1 MKIEL
6 NEGKYMR
13 DKEAMML
20 LTAKEDEYLAVLAQ
34 RLLIRLQRKE
44 ENERQ
49 AQEAYNRALNGEVF

>member
-6 NEGKYMR
+6 NEGKYTR

-20 LTAKEDEYLAVLAQ
+20 LTAKEDEYMAVLAQ
-34 RLLIRLQRKE
+34 RLLIRKQRKE

-49 AQEAYNRALNGEVF
+49 AQEAYNRALNGEVL